1 MKNVLRVDFR
11 KRSIIMDR
19 TFAKNCADPCSEE
32 YAQLQRVR
40 QDYPNFTVST
50 RTCKKNAS
58 KESYKGLTYE
68 YMEHYILTH
77 ESKDTVLEVLDEY
90 NELRLLAECHSKSRR
105 YPVIKRWFLAKYPE
119 IVEYGLLKIQLPDA
133 RSEAESRK
141 QNTISF
147 NATEAASEAEKRIGA

>member
-1 MKNVLRVDFR
+1 MKNVIRVDFAK
-11 KRSIIMDR
+11 KRIVMDR
-19 TFAKNCADPCSEE
+19 AFAKNCTDPTSDE

-50 RTCKKNAS
+50 RTCKPNPE
-58 KESYKGLTYE
+58 KESYKGLTYA

-90 NELRLLAECHSKSRR
+90 NELRLLAECHSRSRR

-119 IVEYGLLKIQLPDA
+119 IMEFGMLKIK
-133 RSEAESRK
+133 AEDSGK
-141 QNTISF
+141 PAMKIVNNGAELAPTG
-147 NATEAASEAEKRIGA
+147 TEG